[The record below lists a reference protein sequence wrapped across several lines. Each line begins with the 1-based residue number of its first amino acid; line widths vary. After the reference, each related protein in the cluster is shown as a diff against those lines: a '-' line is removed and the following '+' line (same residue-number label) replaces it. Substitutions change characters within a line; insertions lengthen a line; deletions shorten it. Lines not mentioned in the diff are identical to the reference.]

1 MLKKIIAFFC
11 LSVFFFQFSSG
22 QAQTSNRMIVTMVV
36 ASNTGSDFNLDND
49 VYRDKLL
56 KLFSY
61 SSYVQKE
68 VKKLDMKVGK
78 TQNLDL
84 LEGYN
89 LELTLKQD
97 NGQKI
102 LTRAVII
109 KDHKIY
115 IDTELSIERP
125 GVFFMGGPT
134 LKDGDLILIL
144 EAGY

>member
-36 ASNTGSDFNLDND
+36 ASNAGSDFNLDND

-97 NGQKI
+97 TGQKI

>member
-1 MLKKIIAFFC
+1 MLKKIVAFFC
-11 LSVFFFQFSSG
+11 LSVFLFQFPSG
-22 QAQTSNRMIVTMVV
+22 QAQTSNRMIVSMVV

-61 SSYVQKE
+61 SSYVQKD
-68 VKKLDMKVGK
+68 VKKLDMTVGK

-115 IDTELSIERP
+115 LDTELSVEKP

-134 LKDGDLILIL
+134 LTEGDLILIL
-144 EAGY
+144 EVGY

>member
-1 MLKKIIAFFC
+1 MLKKIISFFC
-11 LSVFFFQFSSG
+11 LAFLLFQIPPG
-22 QAQTSNRMIVTMVV
+22 QTQTSDRMIVTMVV

-68 VKKLDMKVGK
+68 VKKLNMTVGK

-115 IDTELSIERP
+115 IDTELSIEKP

-134 LKDGDLILIL
+134 LNEGDLILIL

>member
-36 ASNTGSDFNLDND
+36 ASNAGSDFNLDND

-61 SSYVQKE
+61 SSYVQKQ
-68 VKKLDMKVGK
+68 VKKLDMQVGK

-97 NGQKI
+97 TGQKI